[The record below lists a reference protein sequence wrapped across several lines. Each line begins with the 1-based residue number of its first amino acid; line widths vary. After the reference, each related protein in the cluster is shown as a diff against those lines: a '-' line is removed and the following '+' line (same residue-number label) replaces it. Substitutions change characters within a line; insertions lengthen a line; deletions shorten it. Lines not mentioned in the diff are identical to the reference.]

1 MRGRSLLTRVLGSRL
16 LLISSDLDIKQNAIL
31 KPLMRFSNAYI
42 NVVLSIYR
50 YYLTSKKIM
59 TFTITPVVP
68 PVTPVTKLIEIM
80 ANIVE
85 IGGISVITQDKSKE
99 L

>member
-1 MRGRSLLTRVLGSRL
+1 
-16 LLISSDLDIKQNAIL
+16 
-31 KPLMRFSNAYI
+31 MRFSNAYI

>member
-1 MRGRSLLTRVLGSRL
+1 MRL
-16 LLISSDLDIKQNAIL
+16 
-31 KPLMRFSNAYI
+31 SNAYI

-59 TFTITPVVP
+59 TFTITLVVP

>member
-31 KPLMRFSNAYI
+31 KPLMRLSNAYI

-59 TFTITPVVP
+59 TFTITLVVP